1 VRRLQV
7 VASCV
12 QRGPQGRTNLSQR
25 LSGQLTQGFRMSI
38 SGLAPMS
45 SALRPLAGALA
56 LAFGAVGAQAQSL
69 SEVVQAARSV
79 DATYLGARSS
89 ADAAHYRYEQAR
101 SAHLPTAG
109 LQVQAS
115 HNDNNSPQIGA
126 NASGQPVVIKE
137 TVKTNTLGATVNAQQ
152 NIFNRANDLTID
164 QAQKNEEIAQSQL
177 VQADQ
182 DLIVRVAQAYFDV
195 LAAADALTSLQ
206 GNTKAIGE
214 QLASAKRNFEVGNAT
229 ITDTREAEARA
240 DLAHARELA
249 AENNLLVAK
258 VKLDQ
263 LVGRNGVTPHPLV
276 LPAVLPPVMPSQ
288 ASDWVALAESDSQA
302 LRQAQLGLEV
312 AELQTSKAKAGHLPT
327 LVANATY
334 GRSRAREAIDSEGA
348 FTGNTRNG
356 GVSVTLNVPIF
367 SGFLIQNQ
375 VNEAAALERKARTDA
390 EGAFTGNTRNG
401 GVSVTLNVPIFS
413 GFLIQNQVN
422 EAAALERKAR
432 TDAEGAHN
440 TVVLDTRTAFVN
452 AQSQAAQVKALEASE
467 ASSKL
472 ALDAT
477 ILGYKVGVKVNL
489 DVLNAQ
495 SQLYQTQTDAAGARY
510 NYLLA
515 QLKLRQAAGNLSNND
530 LLPIDALLSK

>member
-1 VRRLQV
+1 
-7 VASCV
+7 
-12 QRGPQGRTNLSQR
+12 
-25 LSGQLTQGFRMSI
+25 MSI
-38 SGLAPMS
+38 PGLAPMS

-109 LQVQAS
+109 LQVQAA
-115 HNDNNSPQIGA
+115 HNDSNSPQLGVT
-126 NASGQPVVIKE
+126 ASGPTAIKE
-137 TVKTNTLGATVNAQQ
+137 TVKTNSLGASLTAQQ
-152 NIFNRANDLTID
+152 NIFNRANDISID

-195 LAAADALTSLQ
+195 LAAADALTALQ

-240 DLAHARELA
+240 DLAHAKELA

-263 LVGRNGVTPHPLV
+263 LVGRNGVTPHPLI
-276 LPAVLPPVMPSQ
+276 LPAVLPPVVPSRD
-288 ASDWVALAESDSQA
+288 SDWVALAESDSQA
-302 LRQAQLGLEV
+302 LRQARLGLEV
-312 AELQTSKAKAGHLPT
+312 AELATSKAKAGHLPT
-327 LVANATY
+327 LVANANY
-334 GRSRAREAIDSEGA
+334 GRTRQREAIDDVGA
-348 FTGNTRNG
+348 FTGNSRNG

-375 VNEAAALERKARTDA
+375 VNEASALERKARTDA
-390 EGAFTGNTRNG
+390 EGA
-401 GVSVTLNVPIFS
+401 
-413 GFLIQNQVN
+413 
-422 EAAALERKAR
+422 E
-432 TDAEGAHN
+432 N
-440 TVVLDTRTAFVN
+440 TVVLGTRTAFVN

-530 LLPIDALLSK
+530 LLPIDALLAK